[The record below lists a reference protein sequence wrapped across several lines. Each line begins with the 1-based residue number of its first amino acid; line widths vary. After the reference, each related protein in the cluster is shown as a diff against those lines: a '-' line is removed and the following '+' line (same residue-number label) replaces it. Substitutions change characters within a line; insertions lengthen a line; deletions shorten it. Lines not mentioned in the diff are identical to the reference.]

1 MKKGLIRIA
10 KWIFKGIPVYNIK
23 ASVYTLNPAER
34 LKGKRIVITG
44 GGRGLGFY
52 IARRCKEEG
61 ASVLIVGRDEQ
72 TLKNASMVLED
83 CPYIIK
89 DLQDVNHFAEFVNE
103 AANKLGGRIDCLVN
117 NAGISLH
124 EKSYFDVTIDTFDR
138 QFNINLKAP
147 YFLSQEIIKFAK
159 MNGIEDLNILFITS
173 ERGLYGDSIPY
184 GLTKAAINSLTKGL
198 ARRFVNEGVRVNAI
212 APGVTASDMTGF
224 EKDGNLYRETSC
236 GKRVFIP
243 EEIAEAAIYLLSKES
258 NCVTG
263 EILPCNQGNHL
274 RSDY

>member
-124 EKSYFDVTIDTFDR
+124 EQSYFDVTIDTFDR